1 MAPFENKICFLTLSG
16 KKLLELFGQMASRGG
31 EGVSHG
37 VELTISE
44 RKLLSARLHGKE
56 IDPHRIYTVAT
67 IDYLAEGNDKMY
79 SLKKAVKRH
88 DIGILARDIMME
100 YIIKHRVIDS
110 KLEGRIIVK

>member
-1 MAPFENKICFLTLSG
+1 
-16 KKLLELFGQMASRGG
+16 
-31 EGVSHG
+31 
-37 VELTISE
+37 
-44 RKLLSARLHGKE
+44 
-56 IDPHRIYTVAT
+56 
-67 IDYLAEGNDKMY
+67 MY